1 MKNVKRRIILLC
13 LSVFLF
19 SSSEIY
25 SRQVEYPD
33 YLYEEFR
40 KTPSPINNARVRINP
55 TELLWPSVKHC
66 EGRDVVYNVYLS
78 RDSLF
83 PQGNTQISRNQ
94 RYCFYNPHKA
104 LKPGKW
110 YWKYEIVDKDKI
122 ETKGTYS
129 FIVSKETPV
138 FTTPSFGELL
148 NNISRSHPRVMNQG
162 NNIATVRQQAVNHPA
177 YRTIVTRARE
187 VLKREIYDGPLGDKD
202 PAKDKKLSGVTGEEI
217 RYFHDAL
224 QGYVLTGEK
233 TLFENLQAR
242 IKVLL
247 TWPTHDLL
255 GSQVLT
261 ALSLS
266 YDVMYDSLPD
276 TLKGQMLRCIEGQM
290 NKGLKNWPG
299 RIETRQVENHFW
311 QMEISG
317 NFSAALATVH
327 DSEVAKD
334 MLEYT
339 YELFIA
345 RFPNL
350 STKYDGGWAEGMGY
364 FGVNKSC
371 VVDMALWMKKI
382 AGADVFQMPWYKN
395 LSDFYTYF
403 APVNSQIAGFG
414 DMHDR
419 RRNGSGEGIS
429 STFILSCESHDLAA
443 NYRLLSHLKTAKD
456 PAAYLNSIEPW
467 YQIVNNV
474 KLEPAKLELPQFMPN
489 EKVFYS
495 TGLAAMHNDIK
506 RVEEGTSVYFR
517 SSPFGAKGHM
527 HANQNSFNIARR
539 GERIFYSTGYYTS
552 FADPHSMTSYRNT
565 RASNT
570 VLVNGCGQAFGHEGY
585 GFIKRFLA
593 GEEITYVCGD
603 ATAAYKPTV
612 DKQFLSMNAGS
623 GVKETKEYGVGD
635 AKLKLFERHLAF
647 IRPDIVVVYDV
658 LESEQDCDWTFLLH
672 TMKGQQP
679 DIDGTGTLRVNTSLN
694 SACVNVFGSSP
705 VAASYTDRF
714 FSPAI
719 DFKKKYKEV
728 PNQYHISYKTSGKS
742 KSMRFLAVLQLGD
755 KGGALLPVCPDE
767 QGTIKLGE
775 VTIRAELDVNKPAEM
790 KVHTRK
796 TTLNVYQKQGCSILQ
811 EAGGKKTCHNRYP
824 EQMTLFTPQ

>member
-1 MKNVKRRIILLC
+1 MKMLKSQFVLSLCIIC
-13 LSVFLF
+13 FF
-19 SSSEIY
+19 SESY
-25 SRQVEYPD
+25 AQQKKNPD

-40 KTPSPINNARVRINP
+40 KVPAPINAVEVKINP
-55 TELLWPSVKHC
+55 TELQWPSVRLLEK
-66 EGRDVVYNVYLS
+66 RDVTYNVYLS
-78 RDSLF
+78 QDSLF
-83 PQGNTQISRNQ
+83 PVSNTRISRN
-94 RYCFYNPHKA
+94 RKYSFYNPHRA
-104 LKPGKW
+104 LSPGVW
-110 YWKYEIVDKDKI
+110 FWKYEIVENNNI
-122 ETKGTYS
+122 ETKGIYS
-129 FIVSKETPV
+129 FVVPSNVPTYETPFFCEFISNVSKAHPHVMTQGHNIDSIRRRAKSHPV
-138 FTTPSFGELL
+138 YPSIEKKGLDVLKFAVYNGPITDKEPAEAKRLTKVTSIEVKRFHDVLQAYVLSGKKELL
-148 NNISRSHPRVMNQG
+148 TN
-162 NNIATVRQQAVNHPA
+162 
-177 YRTIVTRARE
+177 
-187 VLKREIYDGPLGDKD
+187 
-202 PAKDKKLSGVTGEEI
+202 
-217 RYFHDAL
+217 
-224 QGYVLTGEK
+224 
-233 TLFENLQAR
+233 LFDR
-242 IKVLL
+242 IHILL

-261 ALSLS
+261 ALSMG
-266 YDVMYDSLPD
+266 YDVLYDVLP
-276 TLKGQMLRCIEGQM
+276 LSVKSRMLECIERQM
-290 NKGLKNWPG
+290 RIGLERWPG
-299 RIETRQVENHFW
+299 RVEARQVDNHFW
-311 QMEISG
+311 QMELAG
-317 NFSAALATVH
+317 NFSAALATIH
-327 DSEVAKD
+327 DSKIAMD

-403 APVNSQIAGFG
+403 APVNGQIAGFG

-419 RRNGSGEGIS
+419 RKNGNGEGIS
-429 STFILSCESHDLAA
+429 AAFILSCESHDLAA
-443 NYRLLSHLKTAKD
+443 NYRLLSQLKTVKAPSDYLKD
-456 PAAYLNSIEPW
+456 IEPW

-474 KLEPAKLELPQFMPN
+474 KLELEKLELPQFMPN

-506 RVEEGTSVYFR
+506 KVEKGTSVYFR

-527 HANQNSFNIARR
+527 HANQNSFNIARK

-570 VLVNGCGQAFGHEGY
+570 ILINGCGQAFGHEGY

-635 AKLKLFERHLAF
+635 ARLKLFERHLVF

-672 TMKGQQP
+672 TMKDQQP
-679 DIDGTGTLRVNTSLN
+679 DIDGTGTLRVNTPLN

-705 VAASYTDRF
+705 VVASYTDQF

-719 DFKKKYKEV
+719 DFKKKYKEI
-728 PNQYHISYKTSGKS
+728 PNQYHISYKTSGNKS

-755 KGGALLPVCPDE
+755 KGGGLLSVCPDE
-767 QGTIKLGE
+767 QGVIKLGE
-775 VTIRAELDVNKPAEM
+775 VTIRAELDVNKSAEM
-790 KVHTRK
+790 TVQTRK
-796 TTLNVYQKQGCSILQ
+796 TTLDVHQKQACSILK
-811 EAGGKKTCHNRYP
+811 EAGERKICCDRYP
-824 EQMTLFTPQ
+824 EQMTLFSRE